1 MKYIEEIHNERQG
14 KLDIEAAEEIY
25 ERIAKEEIIVE
36 LQGKLQTLEKKFNA
50 LVDNL
55 NKGMGEM
62 SDELNDA
69 FNGINIRIN
78 ALENKD
84 MTKLIGLR

>member
-1 MKYIEEIHNERQG
+1 MKYIEEVEQERQG
-14 KLDIEAAEEIY
+14 KLDIETAEEIY
-25 ERIAKEEIIVE
+25 ERICKEEIIVE
-36 LQGKLQTLEKKFNA
+36 LQGKLQALEYRFNA

-69 FNGINIRIN
+69 FNEVNARIV
-78 ALENKD
+78 ALENKN